1 MRLSNKKRDP
11 LQDDQLAMGD
21 HGVAGSGK
29 IFVGPIWSLAKAG
42 EIGASRAI
50 TLINGPMMAELVTPP
65 HLAEGGHLRLI
76 MNDIDRPAEGLVAP
90 EAEHI
95 HRLLAF
101 LKGWDQESPL
111 LIHCHAGI
119 SRSPAA
125 ALIALCLLRPD
136 EDEAALAE
144 RVRAASAAAKPNRL
158 LIRLADEILGR
169 EGRMI
174 AACAALTV
182 PPPSREGPFCSIP
195 L

>member
-1 MRLSNKKRDP
+1 M
-11 LQDDQLAMGD
+11 
-21 HGVAGSGK
+21 
-29 IFVGPIWSLAKAG
+29 IFVGPIWSLGKAQ
-42 EIGASRAI
+42 EIGARRAI
-50 TLINGPMMAELVTPP
+50 TLINGPMMADIVTPASIGP
-65 HLAEGGHLRLI
+65 AGHLRLV

-90 EAEHI
+90 VAGHI
-95 HRLLAF
+95 HQLVEF
-101 LKGWDQESPL
+101 LRAWDQQGPM

-125 ALIALCLLRPD
+125 AFIALCLLRPQIA
-136 EDEAALAE
+136 EEELAQ

-158 LIRLADEILGR
+158 LVRLADEVLGR

-182 PPPSREGPFCSIP
+182 PPPSREGPLCSIA